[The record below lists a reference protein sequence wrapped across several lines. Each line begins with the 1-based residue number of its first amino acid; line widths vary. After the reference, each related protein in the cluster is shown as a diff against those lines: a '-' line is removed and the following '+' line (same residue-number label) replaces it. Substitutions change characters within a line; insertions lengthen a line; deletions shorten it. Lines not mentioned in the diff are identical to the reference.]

1 MISGFLFAGL
11 LLSPARASESSRFE
25 QEAKRMT
32 DDLDAGRFTA
42 PVERFTDNMRDFMP
56 AEKAGPFFHG
66 LADGFGKTLSIDPA
80 RLDPSGPAVMLVH
93 CVDGTYELK
102 LTLDDHD
109 RVAGLYIIPHPV
121 EAAAPKRNTTPLALP
136 FRGSWYV
143 VWGGD
148 TLQQN
153 YHRSTANQKF
163 AFDIVAVDD
172 SGKTHK
178 GDGKANSDYY
188 AYGRDIL
195 APGDGT
201 VVRVI
206 DGIPENVPGDMEGK
220 NLVGNAVFIQHRPDE
235 TSVLAHMIPGSLRV
249 KEGQKV
255 HRGDLLGKCGNSG
268 HSSEPHLHYHLQNA
282 PRFMDGKGI
291 KVYFSHVGLM
301 RGGKKRQKT
310 EYSPVKE
317 DIISPE

>member
-1 MISGFLFAGL
+1 MIPGLLLAGL
-11 LLSPARASESSRFE
+11 LASSAHAADPSRF
-25 QEAKRMT
+25 QKAAQRIT

-42 PVERFTDNMRDFMP
+42 PVDRFTDNMRDFMP
-56 AEKAGPFFHG
+56 AEKAGPFFRSM
-66 LADGFGKTLSIDPA
+66 ADNYGKTVSIE
-80 RLDPSGPAVMLVH
+80 RIQTDPSGPAVMRVR
-93 CVDGTYELK
+93 CIDGTYDLK
-102 LTLDDHD
+102 LDLDDQD
-109 RVAGLYIIPHPV
+109 RIAGLLISPHPV
-121 EAAAPKRNTTPLALP
+121 DAAAPKRNTTPLDLP

-143 VWGGD
+143 AWGGD
-148 TLQQN
+148 STRQN
-153 YHRSTANQKF
+153 HHRSIVNQKF
-163 AFDIVAVDD
+163 AFDLIAVDA
-172 SGKTHK
+172 SGSRHK

-220 NLVGNAVFIQHRPDE
+220 NLVGNAVFIQHSPDE
-235 TSVLAHMIPGSLRV
+235 TSVLGHMIPGSLRV

-255 HRGDLLGKCGNSG
+255 RRGDLIGKCGNSG
-268 HSSEPHLHYHLQNA
+268 HSSDPHLHYHLQNS
-282 PRFMDGKGI
+282 PKFMDGKGI

-310 EYSPVKE
+310 DYSPVQE
-317 DIISPE
+317 DIISPD